1 MADYKFYVT
10 HFLPR
15 LKKQAQGNKKT
26 QANPHTKSKAKRKHA
41 V

>member
-10 HFLPR
+10 HFLQ

-26 QANPHTKSKAKRKHA
+26 QANPQTKSKAKRKHA